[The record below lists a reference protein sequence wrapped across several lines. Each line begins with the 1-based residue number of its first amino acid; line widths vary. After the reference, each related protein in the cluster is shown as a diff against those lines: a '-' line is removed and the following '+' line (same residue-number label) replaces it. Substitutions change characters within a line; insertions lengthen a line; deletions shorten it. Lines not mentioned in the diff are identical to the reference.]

1 MCDAKDISTFVWTE
15 VFLIVMVF
23 PQRED
28 HVTCSPDAM
37 APDAAKQNTLC
48 MSYLLGEY
56 VILSYCNTITCFS
69 KIVSGIVYID
79 VFLK

>member
-37 APDAAKQNTLC
+37 APDASKQNTLC

-56 VILSYCNTITCFS
+56 VMLIYCNTNSCFS
-69 KIVSGIVYID
+69 KIVSGIVYIGQ
-79 VFLK
+79 F